1 MQPMTGEKRVSKPDP
16 APSRWA
22 YRFQRLMLTPVFR
35 NLLRFGV
42 PFGLCLLA
50 GLIYL
55 SDEGRRDAIRL
66 AIADIRTEIYTR
78 PEFTVQLMAVDG
90 ASDGVSE
97 DIREIVPYDFPV
109 SSFDLDLETIRQDV
123 AGLAGVK
130 SASVRIRNGGVL
142 QIDVVE
148 RQPVALWRD
157 ADGLYR
163 VDIEGVVLDDVAHR
177 AAYPELPLLA
187 GTGADRHLQEAM
199 AIYAASGPLAPRLR
213 GLVRKG
219 ERRWDVVLD
228 RGQRIL
234 LPEHAPVQALERV
247 IALSDAQDMLARDLV
262 AVDMRLAERPTL
274 RMSQNA
280 VENWWEIRSISVEN
294 DGS

>member
-1 MQPMTGEKRVSKPDP
+1 MQPMSGDKRTSRSDP
-16 APSRWA
+16 APSRWS

-35 NLLRFGV
+35 NLLRVAV
-42 PFGLCLLA
+42 PFGLSLIA
-50 GLIYL
+50 GSFYL
-55 SDEGRRDAIRL
+55 SDGDRRDAIRL
-66 AIADIRTEIYTR
+66 AIADIRTEIYSR
-78 PEFTVQLMAVDG
+78 PEFTVRLMAVDG
-90 ASDGVSE
+90 ASDGVSD
-97 DIREIVPYDFPV
+97 DIREVVSYDFPV

-123 AGLAGVK
+123 AGLSSVK

-142 QIDVVE
+142 QIDVEE
-148 RQPVALWRD
+148 RRPVALWRD
-157 ADGLYR
+157 TDGLYR
-163 VDIEGVVLDDVAHR
+163 VDIEGVVLDEVGNR
-177 AAYPELPLLA
+177 GAYPELPVLA

-199 AIYAASGPLAPRLR
+199 DIHAAGGPLTPRLR
-213 GLVRKG
+213 GLVRMG

-234 LPEHAPVQALERV
+234 LPERAPVQALERV

-274 RMSQNA
+274 RMSEDA
-280 VENWWEIRSISVEN
+280 VENWWKIRNISVEN